1 MRKPV
6 KTSYFGRLRALD
18 LSLYYLVQVCRH
30 APKGV
35 TCDTVLVPALPGWQS
50 LVVPLKE
57 GLITEA
63 EYERSYLRVLDSKRE
78 ELLEAVRE
86 ILKAAGERTPL
97 LLCYEK
103 PSDWCHRHVLAGWLR
118 KEGFDVNEL

>member
-1 MRKPV
+1 MSKPV

-35 TCDTVLVPALPGWQS
+35 
-50 LVVPLKE
+50 
-57 GLITEA
+57 

-78 ELLEAVRE
+78 ELLAAVRE

-118 KEGFDVNEL
+118 KEGFDVDEL